1 VPRPTEPS
9 AAVTSSNEPVA
20 AITSTI
26 GRSAGHCGPQKG
38 AGSPKIKRPI
48 EVLPEPD
55 GPTTTPICQS
65 PLRSSSASKEKS
77 QPLSALNRDL
87 TRAAR

>member
-1 VPRPTEPS
+1 VPSPTEPS
-9 AAVTSSNEPVA
+9 AAVTSSNEPVG
-20 AITSTI
+20 AIASTI
-26 GRSAGHCGPQKG
+26 GLSSGQAGSQKG
-38 AGSPKIKRPI
+38 SGSPKMSRPI

-65 PLRSSSASKEKS
+65 PDRSSSASKEKS
-77 QPLSALNRDL
+77 QPDSALNRDL